1 MKYNGKI
8 QKTEVPENRAWSV
21 GDKKYTGTFQ
31 LSDQRPLFQ
40 SQSQLV
46 QLAKDAAEDAAKEA
60 LIKSYLRVGC
70 GYLYPSIEREVED
83 IFQAE
88 EGRIM
93 LSWDEKHICSLPWQT
108 EAVDILRHPQV
119 YTKKSFRA
127 PNPPMVMDADRHTVT
142 FPVASPAE
150 ITQTFICA
158 GHLLHITEVCKSS
171 GHIIVVRE
179 AGELSLKRMQE
190 GASPKPHTVLDKSVS
205 RKRMKDMVDQM
216 EIAPSERKAHE
227 KSMLDKYGG
236 FVGKWDERGVLQG
249 LILVNDPQKK
259 KILNGILKAELSAAR
274 IVLNPDTSN
283 ESLPLELVDILRN
296 ERQDW
301 QSFFY
306 TGDYDLHEVYDK
318 RNFQIP
324 EATLEKRRLLNKLNA
339 GLVEGY
345 IPVDTNPS
353 DAGLSLHPIH
363 MPDSRAPFQH
373 GDQAVYR
380 MNQVLEGES
389 LKSPRIE
396 LVRPVAIADTGRLAW
411 CVRGTWYITEGLE
424 MQKKLRAELGL
435 TAPSTW
441 EEDEQADTSKTKT
454 HYRDKQHPDGKRTQ
468 RFE

>member
-8 QKTEVPENRAWSV
+8 QKTEVPKNRAWSV

-40 SQSQLV
+40 SQGQLV
-46 QLAKDAAEDAAKEA
+46 QLAKDAAKEA
-60 LIKSYLRVGC
+60 LIKSYLREGC
-70 GYLYPSIEREVED
+70 GYLYPSIEREVEA
-83 IFQAE
+83 IFQEE

-93 LSWDEKHICSLPWQT
+93 LSWDEEHIRSLPWRT
-108 EAVDILRHPQV
+108 EALDILRHPQR
-119 YTKKSFRA
+119 YMKKSFPA
-127 PNPPMVMDADRHTVT
+127 PNPPMVMDAGRHTVT

-150 ITQTFICA
+150 ITQTFICP
-158 GHLLHITEVCKSS
+158 GHLQHITEVCKSS
-171 GHIIVVRE
+171 WHIIVVRE
-179 AGELSLKRMQE
+179 AGELSLKRMQK

-205 RKRMKDMVDQM
+205 RKRMKDMMDQ
-216 EIAPSERKAHE
+216 IKIVPSERE
-227 KSMLDKYGG
+227 TSERSMLDKYGG
-236 FVGKWDERGVLQG
+236 FVGKWDEKGVLRG
-249 LILVNDPQKK
+249 LILVNDPKKK
-259 KILNGILKAELSAAR
+259 KILNAELSAAG
-274 IVLNPDTSN
+274 IVLNPRTSN
-283 ESLPLELVDILRN
+283 ESLPLKEVDILRN
-296 ERQDW
+296 KRQDW

-389 LKSPRIE
+389 LKSPRIG

-441 EEDEQADTSKTKT
+441 EEDEQAATSKTKT

>member
-1 MKYNGKI
+1 MK
-8 QKTEVPENRAWSV
+8 
-21 GDKKYTGTFQ
+21 
-31 LSDQRPLFQ
+31 
-40 SQSQLV
+40 
-46 QLAKDAAEDAAKEA
+46 
-60 LIKSYLRVGC
+60 
-70 GYLYPSIEREVED
+70 
-83 IFQAE
+83 
-88 EGRIM
+88 
-93 LSWDEKHICSLPWQT
+93 
-108 EAVDILRHPQV
+108 
-119 YTKKSFRA
+119 
-127 PNPPMVMDADRHTVT
+127 
-142 FPVASPAE
+142 
-150 ITQTFICA
+150 
-158 GHLLHITEVCKSS
+158 
-171 GHIIVVRE
+171 
-179 AGELSLKRMQE
+179 
-190 GASPKPHTVLDKSVS
+190 
-205 RKRMKDMVDQM
+205 
-216 EIAPSERKAHE
+216 IAPRERKAYE

-259 KILNGILKAELSAAR
+259 KILNGILEAELRAAGV
-274 IVLNPDTSN
+274 VLDPHTSN
-283 ESLPLELVDILRN
+283 ESLPLKLVDILQK
-296 ERQDW
+296 EIQDW

-339 GLVEGY
+339 GLVKDY

-353 DAGLSLHPIH
+353 DAVLSLHPIQ

-424 MQKKLRAELGL
+424 MQKKLRAQLGL

-441 EEDEQADTSKTKT
+441 EEDEQIATSKTK
-454 HYRDKQHPDGKRTQ
+454 DHPGNLWS
-468 RFE
+468 